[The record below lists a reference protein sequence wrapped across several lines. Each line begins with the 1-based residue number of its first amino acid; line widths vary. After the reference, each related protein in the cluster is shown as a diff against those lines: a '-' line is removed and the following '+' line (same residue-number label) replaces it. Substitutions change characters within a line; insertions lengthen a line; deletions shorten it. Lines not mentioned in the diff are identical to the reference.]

1 MPKNFWGQV
10 LILEFLYIKNVS
22 QGGNEQEKTTDEVIY
37 IIPYEELKKA
47 YLELLNFFSSRDY
60 FFRQRIG

>member
-37 IIPYEELKKA
+37 NTL
-47 YLELLNFFSSRDY
+47 
-60 FFRQRIG
+60 